1 MENEKESFVFYKS
14 FYDALQDLKDKDRL
28 KVYDA
33 ICEMAL
39 NGNER
44 NLTGISKTV
53 FTLIKPQVLANNRR
67 YENGKKGG
75 RPKKETIGFEKN
87 KTIGYLKT
95 ETKTKPNVNVN
106 VNVNENVNANVNEN
120 DLGFA
125 VADDSCVDDLQLA
138 DSKKVGDSCVDGL
151 QEVIG
156 FYENNIG
163 LISPYIVE
171 ILQDFLNEMDS
182 EVLIYAMKRAV
193 EADKRTIQYIKGIL
207 NNWSKKGITTV
218 LEAQK
223 EIEDFRSKKTKSKEE
238 TEEERLSRKT
248 RELEEA
254 LKNDKW

>member
-53 FTLIKPQVLANNRR
+53 FTLIKPQVIANNRR
-67 YENGKKGG
+67 YENGRKGG

-138 DSKKVGDSCVDGL
+138 NLKNVGDSCVDGL

-163 LISPYIVE
+163 LITPYIAE

-182 EVLIYAMKRAV
+182 DVLIYAMKRAV

-207 NNWSKKGITTV
+207 SNWSKKGITTV

-223 EIEDFRSKKTKSKEE
+223 ETENFKNKKTESKEE
-238 TEEERLSRKT
+238 TEEERLARKT

>member
-75 RPKKETIGFEKN
+75 RPKKETIGYSKS
-87 KTIGYLKT
+87 
-95 ETKTKPNVNVN
+95 ETKTKPNVNAN
-106 VNVNENVNANVNEN
+106 ANVNENVNVNANVN

-125 VADDSCVDDLQLA
+125 IADDSCVDDLQLA

-151 QEVIG
+151 QEVVG

-182 EVLIYAMKRAV
+182 DVLIYAMKRAV

-223 EIEDFRSKKTKSKEE
+223 EIENFKNKKMESKEE
-238 TEEERLSRKT
+238 TEEERLARKT

>member
-1 MENEKESFVFYKS
+1 MANEKESFVFYKS

-53 FTLIKPQVLANNRR
+53 FTLIKPQVIANNRR

-87 KTIGYLKT
+87 KTIGYSKT

-106 VNVNENVNANVNEN
+106 VNENDNDNVNEN
-120 DLGFA
+120 DE
-125 VADDSCVDDLQLA
+125 
-138 DSKKVGDSCVDGL
+138 VGDSCVDGL
-151 QEVIG
+151 QKVIE

-163 LISPYIVE
+163 LITPYTVE
-171 ILQDFLNEMDS
+171 ILQDFLRGMDY
-182 EVLIYAMKRAV
+182 EVVIFAMKKAV
-193 EADKRTIQYIKGIL
+193 ESNVRTIQYIKGTL
-207 NNWSKKGITTV
+207 NNWSKSGVKT
-218 LEAQK
+218 LSEAQLENEK
-223 EIEDFRSKKTKSKEE
+223 FSKKKNMSA
-238 TEEERLSRKT
+238 EEEFL
-248 RELEEA
+248 
-254 LKNDKW
+254 ND

>member
-1 MENEKESFVFYKS
+1 MANEKESFVFYKS

-53 FTLIKPQVLANNRR
+53 FTLIKPQVIANNRR

-106 VNVNENVNANVNEN
+106 DNVNDNVNANVNVN
-120 DLGFA
+120 DE
-125 VADDSCVDDLQLA
+125 VS
-138 DSKKVGDSCVDGL
+138 DSCVDGL
-151 QEVIG
+151 QKVIE

-163 LISPYIVE
+163 LITPYTAE
-171 ILQDFLNEMDS
+171 ILQDFIKEMDYD
-182 EVLIYAMKRAV
+182 VLIYAMKRAV

-223 EIEDFRSKKTKSKEE
+223 ETEDFKNKKTESKEE
-238 TEEERLSRKT
+238 TEEERLVRKT